1 MNRPPL
7 QQTASERWFDGAWLH
22 LRPIRPEDASGLG
35 ALVDSLSPLAR
46 RNRFHVA
53 VNRLSGSVLGRMCEV
68 DPAREMVY
76 VVDLEVPGPQQILA
90 ELRCAVSTRGEGDCA
105 EFALMVA
112 PAWQRHGL
120 ARRGLKVLLDGA
132 ARSGLHWMLADVLGG
147 NQAMLGLAAACGFK
161 AYADREEE
169 GLWRLEKRLNGC
181 K

>member
-1 MNRPPL
+1 MNCPPL
-7 QQTASERWFDGAWLH
+7 PQAAPERWFDGAWLS

-35 ALVDSLSPLAR
+35 VLVQSLSPSAR
-46 RNRFHVA
+46 RNRFHTA
-53 VNRLSGSVLGRMCEV
+53 VNRLSDSVLGRMCEV
-68 DPAREMVY
+68 DPTQEMVC
-76 VVDLEVPGPQQILA
+76 VVGLEATGPQPILA
-90 ELRCAVSTRGEGDCA
+90 ELRCAMSTRGEGDCA

-132 ARSGLHWMLADVLGG
+132 SRAGLHWMLADVLDG
-147 NQAMLGLAAACGFK
+147 NHAMLGLAAACGFK